1 MTPLFSVTVTVP
13 ALKAL
18 RHVDKTQLLRI
29 TAAIELLRHNPFPPK
44 SRRLRGRDG
53 HRIRVGDYRVLYQ
66 VRREEILIVIV
77 AIGHRREIYR

>member
-1 MTPLFSVTVTVP
+1 MTPLFTVTFTAP
-13 ALKAL
+13 ALKTL
-18 RHVDKTQLLRI
+18 RHVDKKQLLRI
-29 TAAIELLRHNPFPPK
+29 NAAIELLRQSPFPPK

-53 HRIRVGDYRVLYQ
+53 HRIRVGDYRILYQ